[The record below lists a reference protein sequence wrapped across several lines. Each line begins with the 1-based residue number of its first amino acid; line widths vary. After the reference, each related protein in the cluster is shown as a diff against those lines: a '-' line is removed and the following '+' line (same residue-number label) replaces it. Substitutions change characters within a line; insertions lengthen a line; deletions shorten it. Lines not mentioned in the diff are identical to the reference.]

1 MAGSPP
7 TVVHR
12 EGRGSRATAAVLIA
26 AASAFGRRRGRRLGR
41 ILGAPKSRYEA
52 IGAVHLKAANQ
63 RFLAK
68 IFNAVGETLALA
80 GSEI

>member
-7 TVVHR
+7 VHR
-12 EGRGSRATAAVLIA
+12 KGRDLRATAAALFA
-26 AASAFGRRRGRRLGR
+26 AAGTFGRQCGRRPRR
-41 ILGAPKSRYEA
+41 ILDAPKSRYEA
-52 IGAVHLKAANQ
+52 LGAVNLKAANQ

-68 IFNAVGETLALA
+68 IFIAVGGTLAVA

>member
-1 MAGSPP
+1 
-7 TVVHR
+7 
-12 EGRGSRATAAVLIA
+12 
-26 AASAFGRRRGRRLGR
+26 
-41 ILGAPKSRYEA
+41 LGAPKSRYEA